1 MRIVSGRGFTPADR
15 EDAPR
20 VVVVN
25 ETFERTSF
33 ARGGV
38 LGRPVIL
45 DMDMGDVQEAPFTI
59 VGVVRDSKFNDLRE
73 ASVRPMVWAP
83 LRHAPQA
90 ISSIMVRA
98 EPGYDKA
105 IAQALRQSITSADP
119 AHMVRR
125 VVTLTDRLDQTLIR
139 ERLLLGLAIGFGLVA
154 ILLASVGLYGTLAH
168 AVARRTREIG
178 VRVALGA
185 EPGTMIAMVLR
196 EAMILT
202 AIGLA
207 IGLPLAIG
215 VGHALRAFL
224 FGVPPGDAVTLA
236 ASCLVLTIVAL
247 LAAYVPARR
256 ASRIDP
262 GAALREA

>member
-1 MRIVSGRGFTPADR
+1 
-15 EDAPR
+15 
-20 VVVVN
+20 
-25 ETFERTSF
+25 
-33 ARGGV
+33 
-38 LGRPVIL
+38 
-45 DMDMGDVQEAPFTI
+45 
-59 VGVVRDSKFNDLRE
+59 
-73 ASVRPMVWAP
+73 MVWAP
-83 LRHAPQA
+83 LRQAPQA
-90 ISSIMVRA
+90 ITSIMVRA
-98 EPGYDKA
+98 EPGYENA

-125 VVTLTDRLDQTLIR
+125 VVTLTDRMNQTLIR

-154 ILLASVGLYGTLAH
+154 MLLASVGLYGTLAH

-215 VGHALRAFL
+215 VGNALRAFL
-224 FGVPPGDAVTLA
+224 FGVPPGDPVTLA
-236 ASCLVLTIVAL
+236 ASCMVLTIVAL
-247 LAAYVPARR
+247 LAAYLPARR